1 MPKGFVIKE
10 GFREEGSFMPATL
23 GLQHYGLFGLASSLG
38 AGSCGQIYSTELSP
52 TIFLLK
58 KVA

>member
-10 GFREEGSFMPATL
+10 GFREESSFMSATL

-38 AGSCGQIYSTELSP
+38 AVSCGQFYSTELSLI
-52 TIFLLK
+52 IFLLK